1 MRTFKSIAAKAL
13 AILGLAIASSLNVSA
28 QMSDRGYAN
37 IDWQVNSP
45 ISNDFANKISGW
57 GMNFDGGYFVT
68 DNIGLGLFL
77 SFSNNYEYFS
87 LRQLPTANGIVST
100 DQQHSLFQLP
110 FGATFRYQ
118 WLRGNTFQPYV
129 AAKLGAEY
137 ADFCSYYNVFE
148 KSQNTWGFYGSPEV
162 GINIFPWSYGL
173 GLHIAAYYSV
183 STNSSKKIFNY
194 STSSLNN
201 FGFRIGVSF

>member
-1 MRTFKSIAAKAL
+1 MKTLKSIAVKAL
-13 AILGLAIASSLNVSA
+13 AIMGLAITSSLPAQA

-37 IDWQVNSP
+37 IDWQVNIP
-45 ISNDFANKISGW
+45 ISNKFAGNTSGW

-68 DNIGLGLFL
+68 DNVGLGLFL
-77 SFSNNYEYFS
+77 SFANNYEYFS
-87 LRQLPTANGIVST
+87 LRELPVNDGTVST

-118 WLRGNTFQPYV
+118 WTRGNAFQPYV

-137 ADFCSYYNVFE
+137 ANFCSYYNVFE
-148 KSQNTWGFYGSPEV
+148 KSQGTWGFYGSPEV

-173 GLHIAAYYSV
+173 GLHIAVYYSI
-183 STNSSKKIFNY
+183 STNSSKAIFNY
-194 STSSLNN
+194 DTSSLNN
-201 FGFRIGVSF
+201 FGFRLGVSF